1 MYLFLLL
8 TLFNYFGEAAPR
20 CPGLFEKIT
29 GEAPLD
35 RLDRA
40 ILKELEQNYF
50 FLDRSDQSAVHKWNQ
65 NLVSALRASPIPS
78 STTQKTTLTDQEIRI
93 LYRTLENHPVAS
105 CKHLPKYDPQG
116 NIGFCFGRAAA
127 AHLLALHQGL
137 HKESVR
143 KIWAVGTMY
152 ANDVT
157 WGHHVATMVRG
168 ADKKWYVLDPEYKKV
183 LPLENWM
190 REVKKMD
197 GDGKLIFV
205 SSDAKRF
212 GPVSSDTYQAI
223 ELKDDFYNQ
232 YFEDLLEDIRKRSKE
247 KKGENLG
254 PQERD

>member
-1 MYLFLLL
+1 MYFFLLL
-8 TLFNYFGEAAPR
+8 TLLSISGEAASR
-20 CPGLFEKIT
+20 CQDFFEKIT

-35 RLDRA
+35 RLDRE
-40 ILKELEQNYF
+40 ILKELEQSYF

-65 NLVSALRASPIPS
+65 NLVNALRSSPIPT
-78 STTQKTTLTDQEIRI
+78 STTQKTSFTDQEIRL
-93 LYRTLENHPVAS
+93 LYRALDNHPVAS

-127 AHLLALHQGL
+127 AHLLALQLGL

-168 ADKKWYVLDPEYKKV
+168 TDKRWYVLDPEYKKV

-197 GDGKLIFV
+197 ADGKLIFV

-232 YFEDLLEDIRKRSKE
+232 YFEDLLEDIRKRSTE
-247 KKGENLG
+247 KKGGKLG

>member
-1 MYLFLLL
+1 MYFFLVF
-8 TLFNYFGEAAPR
+8 TLFSFSIEASPH
-20 CPGLFEKIT
+20 CPSFFEKIT

-35 RLDRA
+35 RLDRE

-65 NLVSALRASPIPS
+65 SLVNALRASPIPTS
-78 STTQKTTLTDQEIRI
+78 STQKTTLTDQEIRT
-93 LYRTLENHPVAS
+93 LYRALENHPVAS

-127 AHLLALHQGL
+127 AHLLALQEGL

-168 ADKKWYVLDPEYKKV
+168 ADKKWHVLDPEYKKAM
-183 LPLENWM
+183 PLENWI

-197 GDGKLIFV
+197 ADGKLIFV

-212 GPVSSDTYQAI
+212 GPVSSDTYQALEI
-223 ELKDDFYNQ
+223 KSDFYNQ
-232 YFEDLLEDIRKRSKE
+232 YFEDLLEDIRRRSRAKQGESPNPRKR
-247 KKGENLG
+247 
-254 PQERD
+254 D